1 MCMPRMLNGI
11 NVNAARALYWN
22 LPDRSIKTKRETDK
36 HVHEHISLIYLIS
49 LNLTL
54 LPPSEADRSNCKT
67 IVIPP
72 LSLPP
77 KSTAAPATMGDAEKP
92 KEEEAKTVRAAP
104 CMQPA
109 PRASTGTLRRQRRSG
124 HSPQWLRPKPTPAA
138 TLLTC
143 PCLC

>member
-22 LPDRSIKTKRETDK
+22 LPDRSIKTKRETEK

-49 LNLTL
+49 LNLTV
-54 LPPSEADRSNCKT
+54 NT
-67 IVIPP
+67 FVIPP

-124 HSPQWLRPKPTPAA
+124 HSPQWLTPKPTPAA